1 MSVQDSAEGQ
11 AIAERG
17 SHVGDAHVPVALALL
32 PAPFLQGF
40 DGGHAGGKTG
50 WRLEELA
57 TGPARARDAEEAR
70 TRRPPAGLEEESSS
84 RPEGD
89 ERQLREGRG
98 LRAHPSLAQP
108 AGPLLSRP
116 GDSWA
121 GPPRAAAPP
130 SRPGGCRCGIRCQSG
145 TSGAVFDSLARIA
158 TVSPC
163 PIAAPVPGC
172 RM

>member
-1 MSVQDSAEGQ
+1 MPPARDKRPARPLRRRAHSGASGGGP
-11 AIAERG
+11 ERE
-17 SHVGDAHVPVALALL
+17 AA
-32 PAPFLQGF
+32 
-40 DGGHAGGKTG
+40 
-50 WRLEELA
+50 
-57 TGPARARDAEEAR
+57 GPA
-70 TRRPPAGLEEESSS
+70 PAGLLLSRVPGDSSHVRPRRRRGCWERVRRGRGS
-84 RPEGD
+84 RKGFKWSLGD
-89 ERQLREGRG
+89 ERQLGEGRG

-130 SRPGGCRCGIRCQSG
+130 SRPGVCRCGIRCQSG

-158 TVSPC
+158 TVPPC

>member
-1 MSVQDSAEGQ
+1 MPGKSDLFAHCAG
-11 AIAERG
+11 APIPALPGGGPERG
-17 SHVGDAHVPVALALL
+17 AAGPAPTGLLLSRVPGDSSHVRPRRRRGCWESVRRGRGSRK
-32 PAPFLQGF
+32 GF
-40 DGGHAGGKTG
+40 K
-50 WRLEELA
+50 WSL
-57 TGPARARDAEEAR
+57 
-70 TRRPPAGLEEESSS
+70 
-84 RPEGD
+84 GD

-130 SRPGGCRCGIRCQSG
+130 SGPGGCRCGIRCQSG

-158 TVSPC
+158 TVSLC